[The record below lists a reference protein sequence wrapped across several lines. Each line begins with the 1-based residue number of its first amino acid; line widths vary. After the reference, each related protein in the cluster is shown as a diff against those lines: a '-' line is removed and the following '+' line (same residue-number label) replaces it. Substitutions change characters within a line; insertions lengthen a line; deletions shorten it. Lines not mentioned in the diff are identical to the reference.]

1 METTSFLATPRT
13 WVTVAFLIFVAL
25 AARKFWTIATQM
37 LDARA
42 ATIRAELEE
51 AAKLRAEAEAML
63 TAASQRRDAALK
75 EAEEL
80 LVTARREA
88 DRLGSEARDEAAAA
102 AKRREKMALDR
113 IAAAEKA
120 AVNDV
125 RALAATV
132 ATRAAE
138 EVIREGLPASVSQ
151 GLVQRAIDGLP
162 TALAAE

>member
-1 METTSFLATPRT
+1 MEQPFLTEPRT

-25 AARKFWTIATQM
+25 AARKFWTIATSM

-51 AAKLRAEAEAML
+51 AAKLRAEAEEML
-63 TAASQRRDAALK
+63 SAASQRRDAALK

-80 LVTARREA
+80 LARARREA
-88 DRLGSEARDEAAAA
+88 ARLAAEARDEAAAA

-138 EVIREGLPASVSQ
+138 DIIREGLPADSAQ
-151 GLVQRAIDGLP
+151 TLVRRAIDGLP
-162 TALAAE
+162 AALAAE